1 MNAWHHRLSTR
12 LFVSYV
18 VVIVAGA
25 ATMFAVGT
33 VVTRSVYENRLGG
46 FGLGR
51 GQMRQDR
58 VSQAELQT
66 ALDESLVPALLT
78 GAAAALVTAV
88 VVAWFVGR
96 RVLRPLT
103 EVREATKRLAAGDY
117 SVRVPAPTEVE
128 LASLAHDVN
137 ELGDHLATTERSR
150 TQLLAE
156 VTHELRT
163 PITVILGQM
172 EGLLDG
178 VIEQTDEVYVTVA
191 DEASRLQRLVDDLT
205 TLSRAD
211 EGALQVD
218 VVELDLAQVATAAA
232 ERLRPQF
239 EHGDVH
245 LTVDASTGAELAVC
259 GDRDRLT
266 QIVTNLLGNA
276 LTHTPSGGSVTLRAG
291 RDGTMNW
298 VEVIDTG
305 SGIDPDELE
314 RIFTRF
320 YRGPDAGASGP
331 RHAAGRGLGLTI
343 ARSLARAQGG
353 DVVATSDGPGTGATF
368 RLTVPRRD
376 RSSTG
381 RLSDRRDG

>member
-1 MNAWHHRLSTR
+1 M
-12 LFVSYV
+12 SYV

-25 ATMFAVGT
+25 VTMFAVGT
-33 VVTRSVYENRLGG
+33 VVTRSVYESRLGG

-51 GQMRQDR
+51 GQTRQDR
-58 VSQAELQT
+58 VSEADLQT

-78 GAAAALVTAV
+78 GAAAALVAAV
-88 VVAWFVGR
+88 FVAWIVGH
-96 RVLRPLT
+96 RVLRPLD
-103 EVREATKRLAAGDY
+103 EVRAATQRMAAGDY
-117 SVRVPAPTEVE
+117 SVQVPVPTEVE
-128 LASLAHDVN
+128 LASLADDVN

-150 TQLLAE
+150 SQLLGE

-178 VIEQTDEVYVTVA
+178 VVEPTDEVYATVA
-191 DEASRLQRLVDDLT
+191 DEASRLQRLVDDLA

-211 EGALQVD
+211 EGVLQVEL
-218 VVELDLAQVATAAA
+218 VELDLASVAAAAA

-239 EHGDVH
+239 DHEGVDLVVEPSTATT
-245 LTVDASTGAELAVC
+245 LTVH

-276 LTHTPSGGSVTLRAG
+276 LAHTPSGGVVALRAG
-291 RDGTMNW
+291 RQGETNW
-298 VEVIDTG
+298 VEVVDTG

-320 YRGPDAGASGP
+320 YRGPGSGAAST
-331 RHAAGRGLGLTI
+331 RRRATGRGLGLTI
-343 ARSLARAQGG
+343 ARGLARAHGG
-353 DVVATSDGPGTGATF
+353 DVVASSDGPGTGSTF
-368 RLTVPRRD
+368 RLAIPAA
-376 RSSTG
+376 
-381 RLSDRRDG
+381 